1 MKKSLKQRI
10 IVGLSLVGPGL
21 FLIGYNIGTGSIT
34 TMAKAGAD
42 YGMTLF
48 WALILSCIF
57 TYVLMVAYGKLT
69 LVTGIT
75 ALKIIKQQFSFGK
88 PLAIYIMGALIIGE
102 LLAVMGVMGI
112 VVELL
117 QEGLNLAFGIENFN
131 PWIITSVIVVL
142 LFFLLWNGQYKVFEK
157 VLTFF
162 VIFMGLCFVVV
173 FFLVSPDYITIVKG
187 MVPSIPNEPGSFR
200 LIAAMAGTTCS
211 AAVFV
216 VRSTVVAEK
225 GWNVSHLKDEKRD
238 AMVSASMMLFLSGII
253 MAVSAGTLH
262 VMGLSLTNTIDLIH
276 MFEPLG
282 GKAAAI
288 ILILGISGAG
298 LSTVFPII
306 LIAPWLICD
315 YAGKERKIQSPM
327 FRWLGLIGILFSF
340 GFLIMKEKPVGLM
353 VFSQAFQACILPAV
367 AIPIY
372 FLLKDQKLMNK
383 HKIKTGFKIGLIAVI
398 LFSLVTTY
406 FALIDLI

>member
-1 MKKSLKQRI
+1 MKKSLKQRVTI
-10 IVGLSLVGPGL
+10 GLSLVGPGL

-57 TYVLMVAYGKLT
+57 TYILMVGYGKLT
-69 LVTGIT
+69 LITGNT
-75 ALKIIKQQFSFGK
+75 ALKNIKQQFSFGK

-117 QEGLNLAFGIENFN
+117 QEGINLVFGIEGFN
-131 PWIITSVIVVL
+131 PWIITSVIVIVL
-142 LFFLLWNGQYKVFEK
+142 FSLLWNGQYKVFEK

-162 VIFMGLCFVVV
+162 VIFMGLCFLVV
-173 FFLVSPDYITIVKG
+173 FFLVSPDYITLVKG
-187 MVPSIPNEPGSFR
+187 MVPSIPDEPGSFR

-211 AAVFV
+211 AAVFI

-225 GWNVSHLKDEKRD
+225 GWNISHLKDEKRD

-262 VMGLSLTNTIDLIH
+262 VMGLSLTNTIELIQL
-276 MFEPLG
+276 FEPLG

-306 LIAPWLICD
+306 LIAPWLVSD
-315 YAGKERKIQSPM
+315 YTGRERKIQSPM
-327 FRWLGLIGILFSF
+327 FRWLGFIGILFSF

-367 AIPIY
+367 AIPVY
-372 FLLKDQKLMNK
+372 FLLKDQKLMLN
-383 HKIKTGFKIGLIAVI
+383 HKMKMGFRIGLIAVI

-406 FALIDLI
+406 FALVDIF